1 MSHQVNIDHVKDYQI
16 DHDLASSVGIVNKR
30 LQVRVEHL
38 HARYAVRHN
47 NCVVFETVHL
57 TEAVDKY
64 NSIS

>member
-16 DHDLASSVGIVNKR
+16 DHDLASSVGNVNKR
-30 LQVRVEHL
+30 LQVNVVNL
-38 HARYAVRHN
+38 HAHYAVRHN

-64 NSIS
+64 NRIS